1 VCRTALRLHLD
12 GEQLATQLL
21 MSSAWSE
28 AAVNVIQQEW
38 NQQVNCM
45 CELVAVL
52 LESRTKDHTDKRP
65 PGQAGF
71 SMEKS

>member
-1 VCRTALRLHLD
+1 
-12 GEQLATQLL
+12 